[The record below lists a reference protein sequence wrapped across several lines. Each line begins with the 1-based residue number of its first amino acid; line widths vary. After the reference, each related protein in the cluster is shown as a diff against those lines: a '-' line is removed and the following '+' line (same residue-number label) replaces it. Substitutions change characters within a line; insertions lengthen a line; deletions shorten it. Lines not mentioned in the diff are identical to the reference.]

1 MNKYEITFIV
11 KTTIEEQEIKNIAE
25 TIKKVLTDNN
35 AKIVEE
41 KALGQKELA
50 YEINKV
56 KTGYYFLYVVEA
68 SSKAIDEFTRVAGIN
83 ENILRYLT
91 IKVED

>member
-25 TIKKVLTDNN
+25 NMKKVLTDNN
-35 AKIVEE
+35 AKIIEE

-50 YEINKV
+50 YEINKS
-56 KTGYYFLYVVEA
+56 KTGYYFLYIVE
-68 SSKAIDEFTRVAGIN
+68 SSSEAIDEFTRVARIN

-91 IKVED
+91 IKVEN

>member
-1 MNKYEITFIV
+1 MNKYEITLIV

-25 TIKKVLTDNN
+25 TMKKVLTDNN

-68 SSKAIDEFTRVAGIN
+68 SSEAIDEFTRVAGIN

>member
-25 TIKKVLTDNN
+25 TMKKVLTDNN

-41 KALGQKELA
+41 KSIGQKELA

-68 SSKAIDEFTRVAGIN
+68 SSEAIDEFTRVAGIN

>member
-1 MNKYEITFIV
+1 M
-11 KTTIEEQEIKNIAE
+11 
-25 TIKKVLTDNN
+25 KKVLTDNN

-68 SSKAIDEFTRVAGIN
+68 SSEAIDEFTRVAGIN

>member
-25 TIKKVLTDNN
+25 TMKKVLTDNN

-50 YEINKV
+50 Y
-56 KTGYYFLYVVEA
+56 
-68 SSKAIDEFTRVAGIN
+68 
-83 ENILRYLT
+83 
-91 IKVED
+91 

>member
-25 TIKKVLTDNN
+25 TMKKVLTDNN

-68 SSKAIDEFTRVAGIN
+68 SSEAIDEFTRVAGIN